1 MSTGID
7 MAPLTGTAE
16 EPVLEA
22 VGLGKT
28 FQVSGPPTA
37 GGRRKVV
44 AVEGVDLTLRAGS
57 TVALVGESGS
67 GKSTVARLLAQLL
80 PPTAGEVRLHGKP
93 VHARTG
99 RQRRRYVGEVQLLL
113 QDPFASLNPIHT
125 IRYQLTRVLRLHG
138 NRADHRPTE
147 EKLVELLTTVQ
158 LHPAGQFLDKYP
170 HQLSGGQLQ
179 RIAIAR
185 TLAASPSVLLL
196 DEPVSM
202 LDVSIRLGI
211 LNLLA
216 GLKEQQQLG
225 TLYITHD
232 IASARYFADEI
243 LVMYRGHVV
252 ERGPSES
259 VTQHP
264 AHPYTQLLIDSA
276 PDPARRGRDANEIGG
291 IGQGGGAASAAAPT
305 GCPFAR
311 RCPYAMPV
319 CLSQM
324 PAVSEVG
331 TEAEGHRVRCWLNT
345 PETAGEA
352 RSPRH

>member
-1 MSTGID
+1 MNAGID
-7 MAPLTGTAE
+7 VLPMSETIKK
-16 EPVLEA
+16 PVLEA
-22 VGLGKT
+22 TGLGKT
-28 FQVSGPPTA
+28 FNLSGRRA
-37 GGRRKVV
+37 VGGRRKVI
-44 AVEGVDLTLRAGS
+44 AVDSVNLALCAGS

-80 PPTAGEVRLHGKP
+80 PASAGEVRLHGKP
-93 VHARTG
+93 VHPRTG

-113 QDPFASLNPIHT
+113 QDPFASLNPVHT
-125 IRYQLTRVLRLHG
+125 IRYQLTRVLQLHG
-138 NRADHRPTE
+138 DHGSRQRVE
-147 EKLVELLTTVQ
+147 EQLEELLSTVQ
-158 LHPAGQFLDKYP
+158 LHPASQFLDKYP
-170 HQLSGGQLQ
+170 HELSGGQLQ

-211 LNLLA
+211 LNLLSS
-216 GLKEQQQLG
+216 LKEKQQLAI
-225 TLYITHD
+225 LYITHD

-264 AHPYTQLLIDSA
+264 AHPYTQLLIESA
-276 PDPARRGRDANEIGG
+276 PDPERRGREASTMEG
-291 IGQGGGAASAAAPT
+291 IGKGGGAASAAAPT

-319 CLSQM
+319 CSTEM
-324 PAVSEVG
+324 PAVSAVD
-331 TEAEGHRVRCWLNT
+331 AESHEVRCWLNT
-345 PETAGEA
+345 PEAAGQ
-352 RSPRH
+352 PNGPLH

>member
-1 MSTGID
+1 M
-7 MAPLTGTAE
+7 TAGMDVLDVTDTVKT
-16 EPVLEA
+16 PILEA
-22 VGLGKT
+22 TGLGKT
-28 FQVSGPPTA
+28 FTVSGPKAA
-37 GGRRKVV
+37 GRGKVV
-44 AVEGVDLTLRAGS
+44 AVEGVDLTLCAGA

-67 GKSTVARLLAQLL
+67 GKSTVARLLAQLT
-80 PPTAGEVRLHGKP
+80 PASAGDVRLNGKP
-93 VHARTG
+93 VRPRTG
-99 RQRRRYVGEVQLLL
+99 RQQRKYVGEVQLLL
-113 QDPFASLNPIHT
+113 QDPFASLNPVHT

-138 NRADHRPTE
+138 KRLGRKQLDER
-147 EKLVELLTTVQ
+147 LQELLATVQ
-158 LHPAGQFLDKYP
+158 LHPAEHFLDKYP
-170 HQLSGGQLQ
+170 HELSGGQLQ

-211 LNLLA
+211 LNLLSA
-216 GLKEQQQLG
+216 LKHDQQLA

-259 VTQHP
+259 VTQRP

-276 PDPARRGRDANEIGG
+276 PDPERRGRDAGEVGG

-311 RCPYAMPV
+311 RCPFAMPV
-319 CLSQM
+319 CSAEM
-324 PAVSEVG
+324 PGVSAVD
-331 TEAEGHRVRCWLNT
+331 AEDHQVRCWLNT
-345 PETAGEA
+345 PELAKA
-352 RSPRH
+352 HQSQH

>member
-1 MSTGID
+1 MSAGID
-7 MAPLTGTAE
+7 VRPITDTDRK
-16 EPVLEA
+16 PVLEA
-22 VGLGKT
+22 TGLGKT
-28 FQVSGPPTA
+28 FQVSGPRAA

-44 AVEGVDLTLRAGS
+44 AVEGVDLTLCAGS

-80 PPTAGEVRLHGKP
+80 PASSGEVRLHGKP
-93 VHARTG
+93 VHPRTG
-99 RQRRRYVGEVQLLL
+99 WQRRRYVGEVQLLL
-113 QDPFASLNPIHT
+113 QDPFASLNPVHT

-138 NRADHRPTE
+138 NHPGRRRIEDE
-147 EKLVELLTTVQ
+147 LEELLATVQ
-158 LHPAGQFLDKYP
+158 LHPAQQFLDKYP
-170 HQLSGGQLQ
+170 HELSGGQLQ

-211 LNLLA
+211 LNLLST
-216 GLKEQQQLG
+216 LKEQQHLA

-264 AHPYTQLLIDSA
+264 AHPYTQLLIESA
-276 PDPARRGRDANEIGG
+276 PDPARRGRDAAEMPG
-291 IGQGGGAASAAAPT
+291 IGQGGGAAAAAAPA
-305 GCPFAR
+305 GCPFSR

-319 CLSQM
+319 CSTQM
-324 PAVSEVG
+324 PAATSVG
-331 TEAEGHRVRCWLNT
+331 TDGHQVRCWLNS
-345 PETAGEA
+345 PETVAEA
-352 RSPRH
+352 RRARD

>member
-1 MSTGID
+1 MNAGID
-7 MAPLTGTAE
+7 VLPMSKTIKK
-16 EPVLEA
+16 PVLEA
-22 VGLGKT
+22 TGLGKT
-28 FQVSGPPTA
+28 FNLSRAV
-37 GGRRKVV
+37 GGQRRVV
-44 AVEGVDLTLRAGS
+44 AVDAVNLALCAGS

-80 PPTAGEVRLHGKP
+80 PASAGVVRLHGEP
-93 VHARTG
+93 VHPRTG

-113 QDPFASLNPIHT
+113 QDPFASLNPVHT

-138 NRADHRPTE
+138 NRSGRQRVE
-147 EKLVELLTTVQ
+147 EQLEELLSTVQ
-158 LHPAGQFLDKYP
+158 LHPASQFLDKYP
-170 HQLSGGQLQ
+170 HELSGGQLQ

-216 GLKEQQQLG
+216 TLKQQQELAI
-225 TLYITHD
+225 LYITHD

-252 ERGPSES
+252 EQGPSES

-264 AHPYTQLLIDSA
+264 THPYTQLLIESA
-276 PDPARRGRDANEIGG
+276 PDPARRGRNAAEVAG
-291 IGQGGGAASAAAPT
+291 IGQGGGAASAATPT

-319 CLSQM
+319 CSTEM
-324 PAVSEVG
+324 PAVSAVD
-331 TEAEGHRVRCWLNT
+331 TEGHEVRCWLNT
-345 PETAGEA
+345 PESANQ
-352 RSPRH
+352 RRVPLH